1 MDEINHMSDLGKS
14 LTAKD
19 IADLSGVSRT
29 TVFAVLKGKS
39 GVTERTREKVLA
51 TLRQHGYQNGLVQK
65 SLVAE
70 LSKMIGVVLGDI
82 TNPFYTEVITGI
94 NSVLLHAG
102 FHHLLHHGT
111 AVNPQEGI
119 AAFESMGS
127 FELRGYIMAAGEL
140 ERYEA
145 HIRKVVQAGRPLVT
159 IMKAPGIPTNCVT
172 WDNRLCSRD
181 ATDYLISRGHTRI
194 TYLTGPARS
203 AIAKERVL
211 GFIESLVAHEIEF
224 HESMT
229 VRAGDSSAEGY
240 NAAMRALHGDHPRPT
255 AFVCCND
262 MVAMGVY
269 KAAHE
274 LGLRIPEEISV
285 VGFDGIDMG
294 ELLGPPLTTLSIFPR
309 KIGEL
314 AADML
319 LKVISGNHSRTPEE
333 IVVPHALVERASVC
347 DI

>member
-1 MDEINHMSDLGKS
+1 MVDSMAHDLGKS

-94 NSVLLHAG
+94 NSVLVAGG

-111 AVNPQEGI
+111 GVDPLEGI
-119 AAFESMGS
+119 RAFESMGA

-140 ERYEA
+140 ERYET

-159 IMKAPGIPTNCVT
+159 IMKAPGIPTHSVT

-181 ATDYLISRGHTRI
+181 ATDYLIQRGHTRI
-194 TYLTGPARS
+194 TCLTGPARS
-203 AIAKERVL
+203 ATAKERVL

-224 HESMT
+224 RESMT
-229 VRAGDSSAEGY
+229 VRAGDSSEEGY
-240 NAAMRALHGDHPRPT
+240 VAAMRALKDNPMRPT
-255 AFVCCND
+255 GFVCCND

-274 LGLRIPEEISV
+274 LGLRIPEDLSV

-294 ELLGPPLTTLSIFPR
+294 ELLGPPLTTLSVFPR
-309 KIGEL
+309 KIGER
-314 AADML
+314 AAEL
-319 LKVISGNHSRTPEE
+319 LLDAVSGKHGRNHEE
-333 IVVPHALVERASVC
+333 YVMGHALIERGSVAAV
-347 DI
+347 